1 MLQRKLLWDVI
12 IVVTELALDVVQ
24 AHVQD
29 VEVFAKLGVKVHA
42 VVGVIEVV
50 VVPVTIHVPAVVLEE
65 ASINPLSIFFPLN
78 LKMCG
83 CI

>member
-65 ASINPLSIFFPLN
+65 ASINPLSIFFH
-78 LKMCG
+78 
-83 CI
+83 